1 MKIFSLNIWFSDYL
15 KAERAQILAKYLL
28 ENDFDLIFLQEAT
41 TSVLAYIYRL
51 IHEKYPHIHT
61 DIEDDFYGIC
71 MISKYEIKNREVL
84 KFKNT
89 RMRRCLLIGDVNDI
103 KFATTHLESE
113 FGKLAN
119 KKIEQFNDCIK
130 ILSEG
135 EKVFFVGDT
144 NLTPKNDQH
153 LNLKDFQDVY
163 LKLDNS
169 KENKYTYDGVKNP
182 LLKNKIRS
190 RIDRA
195 FTKNLEAKSF
205 DLEKDFIM
213 SDHYGLKISI

>member
-1 MKIFSLNIWFSDYL
+1 MKVFSLNIWFSDYL
-15 KAERAQILAKYLL
+15 KTERAQILTKYLM
-28 ENDFDLIFLQEAT
+28 ENDYDVICLQEAT
-41 TSVLAYIYRL
+41 TQVLAHIYKI
-51 IHEKYPHIHT
+51 IHTKYPYIHT

-71 MISKYEIKNREVL
+71 IISKSEIKNREVL

-89 RMRRCLLIGDVNDI
+89 RMRRCLIKGEINDVT
-103 KFATTHLESE
+103 FATTHLESE

-130 ILSEG
+130 VLSLSD
-135 EKVFFVGDT
+135 KVVFIGDT
-144 NLTPKNDQH
+144 NLTPKNDEH
-153 LNLKDFQDVY
+153 LNLKDFEDIY
-163 LKLDNS
+163 LKIDKS
-169 KENKYTYDGVKNP
+169 KDNKYTYDGVKNP

-195 FTKNLEAKSF
+195 FTKNLEAKTF

-213 SDHYGLKISI
+213 SDHYGVKISI